1 MTDKKKTM
9 DFFRPVRATDPLVR
23 HAKPQPKS
31 VPVPTKTPNKQPV
44 FRSVPSEKE
53 TKTRRPEKLIKSS
66 TVKLKTSEETVVP
79 PKKPIKT
86 SIQPKMLKKSPAEP
100 KPSEKIPPEEKDED
114 DWFIEF
120 EPESPVSRKK
130 NVLGS
135 VKSKPKQGKV
145 SYPFGGESPFLKSV
159 EVEKRPLSDSVPKK
173 NPFDDPN
180 FGRDQK
186 SSLRPDPVRIS
197 PKSKKTDDRLS
208 MAVIIIITVLLGVAT
223 GVGVF
228 FLIAK

>member
-44 FRSVPSEKE
+44 FRSVPGAKDPQI
-53 TKTRRPEKLIKSS
+53 RQPEKLVKSS
-66 TVKLKTSEETVVP
+66 TVKLRTSEEVAKAPNP
-79 PKKPIKT
+79 PVKK
-86 SIQPKMLKKSPAEP
+86 SVQPKSPQKILPKEDKDYDWFLELEPETLSPEKKSAPAA
-100 KPSEKIPPEEKDED
+100 KT
-114 DWFIEF
+114 
-120 EPESPVSRKK
+120 
-130 NVLGS
+130 G
-135 VKSKPKQGKV
+135 PKQGKV

-159 EVEKRPLSDSVPKK
+159 EVEKRPLSDSVPKR

-180 FGRDQK
+180 FGRNQK